1 MPEERVRI
9 ELGFAGGQ
17 IVATFVEAASADE
30 LESALGSTG
39 AGKPV
44 VVLETE
50 DGPLHVVVAQV
61 AYYKR
66 IVRAGRV
73 GFGSARCEREAIT
86 GLEGQSDFVQGL
98 DGYDIAVI
106 RLEAPADATEEI
118 AAKRSAAG
126 IVDGDLDRGI
136 GECD

>member
-1 MPEERVRI
+1 MADERVRI

-17 IVATFVEAASADE
+17 IVGSFVESRSADE
-30 LESALGSTG
+30 LEAALTSTG

-50 DGPLHVVVAQV
+50 DGPLHVVVAHV

-73 GFGSARCEREAIT
+73 GFG
-86 GLEGQSDFVQGL
+86 
-98 DGYDIAVI
+98 
-106 RLEAPADATEEI
+106 
-118 AAKRSAAG
+118 AG
-126 IVDGDLDRGI
+126 
-136 GECD
+136 